1 MVTRLMESSPS
12 SRISF
17 FVETGAPIHGPVEG
31 RKCGVA
37 IAIRRELWPLI
48 SLKLDT
54 EPLPLQLEHE
64 SMCARAEWPPCGPG
78 HYELVLT
85 CGDIHER
92 LSIKVLPQYFRESD
106 FLAIVQDLE
115 ERMPKLISSQ
125 LQECGGL
132 VGENLV
138 KDQEPTI
145 EQEFVRLRRAVAGT
159 KEKLGVLQL
168 LPMIQRDCYQ
178 VLVPRHELR
187 KANQARKPD
196 ISKLPRAIA
205 MPGNIFPSGALKQ
218 MYDMTVERSF
228 ETHENRLVKA
238 YVQALQSQMSR
249 LQGRLEAEA
258 TAPAIARE
266 LETLLN
272 EFRLACT
279 RASFLREVKQPFVS
293 AGRVTMV
300 LLKNPAYRAIL
311 EGYLA
316 LYKQSPIRL
325 DEPALA
331 APLSNFARLYQR
343 WANLIV
349 VSVLLQVCSEL
360 DYQCVGLPWIT
371 RDNSGLV
378 IPVMKEGEAGIRLSC
393 PTTGRIVCVVP
404 WKTDS
409 GRTPPLG
416 NGPEL
421 PPALAIAIYTPER
434 TPVVL
439 LYDAKYQ
446 VTEEGTNKSVA
457 KKINSKTNT
466 KLKPIK
472 KDAPLAISGI
482 APMKQ
487 DIDELLHGM
496 ERSKTPDGGREI
508 QYAAILYPGQRKQI
522 TADLEA
528 LSARPSDREALEQ
541 SIYDVLRL
549 YLA

>member
-17 FVETGAPIHGPVEG
+17 FTETGAVIHAPVEG
-31 RKCGVA
+31 RKCGIALA
-37 IAIRRELWPLI
+37 IPKELWPLV

-54 EPLPLQLEHE
+54 KPLPLQFNAVTI
-64 SMCARAEWPPCGPG
+64 SAYAEWPPCGPG
-78 HYELVLT
+78 YYEISLA

-92 LSIKVLPQYFRESD
+92 LNVKVLPQYFSESD
-106 FLAIVQDLE
+106 FIAIVQDLE
-115 ERMPKLISSQ
+115 EKMPKLISSQ

-138 KDQEPTI
+138 QDQEPTI

-159 KEKLGVLQL
+159 KERLGVLQL

-258 TAPAIARE
+258 TAPAIAHE
-266 LETLLN
+266 LDLLLS

-279 RASFLREVKQPFVS
+279 RASFLREVRQPFVS

-316 LYKQSPIRL
+316 LFKQSPIRL
-325 DEPALA
+325 EEPALS
-331 APLSNFARLYQR
+331 APLSNFPHLYQR

-349 VSVLLQVCSEL
+349 VSVLLQVCAEL
-360 DYQCVGLPWIT
+360 DYQCVGHPWIK

-378 IPVMKEGEAGIRLSC
+378 IPVMKEGEAGIKLSS
-393 PTTGRIVCVVP
+393 PTTGRVVCVVP
-404 WKTDS
+404 WKTNS
-409 GRTPPLG
+409 GSANPLG
-416 NGPEL
+416 NGTEL

-434 TPVVL
+434 SPVVL

-446 VTEEGTNKSVA
+446 VAEEGTNQAVS
-457 KKINSKTNT
+457 KKTNSKTNT
-466 KLKPIK
+466 KIKAIK
-472 KDAPLAISGI
+472 KDTPVNIRGI
-482 APMKQ
+482 APMKE
-487 DIDELLHGM
+487 DIDELLRGM
-496 ERSKTPDGGREI
+496 EQGRTPDGGREI
-508 QYAAILYPGQRKQI
+508 QYAAILYPGLRKQI
-522 TADLEA
+522 TPELEV

-541 SIYDVLRL
+541 SIFDVLRL

>member
-17 FVETGAPIHGPVEG
+17 FIETGAAIHGPLEG
-31 RKCGVA
+31 QKCG
-37 IAIRRELWPLI
+37 IAINITKEHWPLA

-54 EPLPLQLEHE
+54 EPLPLQFDEAAMSVH
-64 SMCARAEWPPCGPG
+64 AEWPPKGTG
-78 HYELVLT
+78 NYQLALA

-92 LSIKVLPQYFRESD
+92 LNIKVMPQYFRESD
-106 FLAIVQDLE
+106 LLSIVQDLE
-115 ERMPKLISSQ
+115 DRMPKLISSQ

-138 KDQEPTI
+138 QDQEPTI

-168 LPMIQRDCYQ
+168 LPIIQRDCYQ

-325 DEPALA
+325 EEPALA
-331 APLSNFARLYQR
+331 APLSNFPRLYQR

-349 VSVLLQVCSEL
+349 VSVLLQVCTEL
-360 DYQCVGLPWIT
+360 DYQCVGHSWIT

-393 PTTGRIVCVVP
+393 PITGRIVCVVP

-409 GRTPPLG
+409 DRANPHSS
-416 NGPEL
+416 GPEL

-446 VTEEGTNKSVA
+446 VAEDDTSKAVA
-457 KKINSKTNT
+457 RKANSKTNT
-466 KLKPIK
+466 KLKAIK
-472 KDAPLAISGI
+472 KDAPVTIGGI
-482 APMKQ
+482 APMKE

-496 ERSKTPDGGREI
+496 ERSKTADGGREI
-508 QYAAILYPGQRKQI
+508 QYGAILYPGQRKQI